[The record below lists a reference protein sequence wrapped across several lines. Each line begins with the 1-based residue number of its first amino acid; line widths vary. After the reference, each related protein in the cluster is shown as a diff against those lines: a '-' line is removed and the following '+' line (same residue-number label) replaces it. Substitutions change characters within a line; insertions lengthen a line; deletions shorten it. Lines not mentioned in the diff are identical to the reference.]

1 MTTGAD
7 RRAAVLAE
15 GRRADTA
22 RRRQRVL
29 TVLAQATSDGSDMT
43 LSTIARTAGVDRS
56 FFYRHPDLLEQL
68 RSLQLALPVGAA
80 SSMVTRAS
88 LQSDL
93 YAAQHRAARFAARV
107 RQLEDRLSELLGEQV
122 WRDSGLG
129 APDDIDQ
136 LHQRIALLEAELVD
150 AKIQFDERT
159 EELAAARLANREL
172 MTRLNASRTTS

>member
-1 MTTGAD
+1 MTAAD
-7 RRAAVLAE
+7 RRAAVLAK

-29 TVLAQATSDGSDMT
+29 TVLAQVTNDGNDMT
-43 LSTIARTAGVDRS
+43 LSAIARTAGVDRS
-56 FFYRHPDLLEQL
+56 FFYRHPDLLGQL
-68 RSLQLALPVGAA
+68 RSLQVELPAGAA
-80 SSMVTRAS
+80 STTVTRAS
-88 LQSDL
+88 LRSDL
-93 YAAQHRAARFAARV
+93 DAAQHRAARFAARV

-129 APDDIDQ
+129 TPDDIER

-150 AKIQFDERT
+150 AKLQFDERT

-172 MTRLNASRTTS
+172 MTRLNVSRTTT

>member
-1 MTTGAD
+1 MTAAD

-29 TVLAQATSDGSDMT
+29 TVLAQAISDGNDMT
-43 LSTIARTAGVDRS
+43 LSAIARTAGVDRS

-68 RSLQLALPVGAA
+68 RLLQVELPAGAA
-80 SSMVTRAS
+80 STTVTRAS

-93 YAAQHRAARFAARV
+93 DAARHRAARFAARV

-129 APDDIDQ
+129 T
-136 LHQRIALLEAELVD
+136 L
-150 AKIQFDERT
+150 T
-159 EELAAARLANREL
+159 TSNGS
-172 MTRLNASRTTS
+172 TSASRYWRPNLSIPRSSSTSAPKSSPPRGWPIGSS

>member
-1 MTTGAD
+1 MTGVD

-29 TVLAQATSDGSDMT
+29 TVLAQATSDGNALT
-43 LSTIARTAGVDRS
+43 LSAIARTAGVDRS

-68 RSLQLALPVGAA
+68 RSLQVQLPAGAA
-80 SSMVTRAS
+80 STTVTRAS

-93 YAAQHRAARFAARV
+93 GAAQHRAVHFAARV
-107 RQLEDRLSELLGEQV
+107 RQLEDRLSELMGEQV

-129 APDDIDQ
+129 APDDIDR
-136 LHQRIALLEAELVD
+136 LHQHIELLGAELSD
-150 AKIQFDERT
+150 AKIQLDERS

-172 MTRLNASRTTS
+172 MTRLNASRKTT